1 MAKVFDFLEIEWR
14 YEQEGFVLQPFGVRY
29 LPDFHLPE
37 LGAWVEVKPTYPD
50 ERERRKT
57 YLFNRCLVTSDDSVK
72 SRERAFI
79 LYRDIPWPHPKSG
92 NVIGWED
99 DDTCVENLCLQ
110 ECPLC
115 GQVMIAPI
123 ETMSCQ
129 DCLGE
134 IRFLVEDA
142 LNIIEGIPELDKIFD
157 IVPAAV
163 SGLTSTEFFDRGT
176 RRRGCKLLIRQP
188 GQPGS
193 RTNGIVLQ
201 LE

>member
-72 SRERAFI
+72 SWERAFI
-79 LYRDIPWPHPKSG
+79 LYGDIPWPHPKSS

-99 DDTCVENLCLQ
+99 DDTCVENLLTGVSSMRASHDRAHRNHVLPRLPRGDQ
-110 ECPLC
+110 VPSGGCP
-115 GQVMIAPI
+115 QHH
-123 ETMSCQ
+123 
-129 DCLGE
+129 
-134 IRFLVEDA
+134 
-142 LNIIEGIPELDKIFD
+142 
-157 IVPAAV
+157 
-163 SGLTSTEFFDRGT
+163 
-176 RRRGCKLLIRQP
+176 
-188 GQPGS
+188 
-193 RTNGIVLQ
+193 
-201 LE
+201 